1 MATMDQLYQS
11 VIIEHDRSPR
21 NFRKLEA
28 PTHHAEGH
36 NPLCGDE
43 VEVEFVVDADGK
55 IVEAAFQGRGCAVSK
70 ASSSMMTMAV
80 QGKTIDEARE
90 LGLLFQALLKKEPTD
105 EAKLG
110 KLKVFAGLGEYPM
123 RVKCATMVWHAM
135 KAALEA
141 PPETQEARSEK

>member
-43 VEVEFVVDADGK
+43 VEVEFVVGEDGR
-55 IVEAAFQGRGCAVSK
+55 ILEAAFQGRGCAVSK
-70 ASSSMMTMAV
+70 ASASMLTAAV
-80 QGKTIDEARE
+80 QGKTIAEARE
-90 LGLLFQALLKKEPTD
+90 LATLFQALLKSEPTD
-105 EAKLG
+105 EARLG
-110 KLKVFAGLGEYPM
+110 KLKVFAGLAAYPM

-135 KAALEA
+135 REALDA
-141 PPETQEARSEK
+141 RRET

>member
-21 NFRKLEA
+21 NFRKLDT

-43 VEVEFVVDADGK
+43 VELEFVVDAEGR

-70 ASSSMMTMAV
+70 ASASMLTMAV
-80 QGKTIDEARE
+80 QGKTIEEARE
-90 LGLLFQALLKKEPTD
+90 LGLLFQALLKHEPTD
-105 EAKLG
+105 EARLG
-110 KLKVFAGLGEYPM
+110 KLKVFAGLGAYPM
-123 RVKCATMVWHAM
+123 RVKCATMAWHAM
-135 KAALEA
+135 KEALS
-141 PPETQEARSEK
+141 R

>member
-21 NFRKLEA
+21 NFRKLDT

-43 VEVEFVVDADGK
+43 VELEFVVDAEGR

-70 ASSSMMTMAV
+70 ASASMLTMAV
-80 QGKTIDEARE
+80 QGKTIAEARE
-90 LGLLFQALLKKEPTD
+90 LGLLFQALLKHEPTD
-105 EAKLG
+105 EARLG
-110 KLKVFAGLGEYPM
+110 KLKVFAGLGAYPM
-123 RVKCATMVWHAM
+123 RVKCATMAWHAM
-135 KAALEA
+135 KEALQA
-141 PPETQEARSEK
+141 PGEKREARSE

>member
-21 NFRKLEA
+21 NFRKLDA

-43 VEVEFVVDADGK
+43 VELEFVVDAAGR
-55 IVEAAFQGRGCAVSK
+55 IVEAGFQGRGCAVSK
-70 ASSSMMTMAV
+70 ASASMLTMAV

-90 LGLLFQALLKKEPTD
+90 LGLLFQALLKHEPTD
-105 EAKLG
+105 EARLG
-110 KLKVFAGLGEYPM
+110 KLKVFAGLGAYPM
-123 RVKCATMVWHAM
+123 RVKCATMAWHAM

-141 PPETQEARSEK
+141 PGERQEARSEK

>member
-21 NFRKLEA
+21 NYRKLDA

-43 VEVEFVVDADGK
+43 VELEFVVGPDGK
-55 IVEAAFQGRGCAVSK
+55 IVEAGFQGRGCAVSK
-70 ASSSMMTMAV
+70 ASASMLTMAV
-80 QGKTIDEARE
+80 QGKTVEEARE
-90 LGLLFQALLKKEPTD
+90 LGTLFQALLKHEPTD

-110 KLKVFAGLGEYPM
+110 KLKVFAGLGAYPM
-123 RVKCATMVWHAM
+123 RVKCATMAWHAM
-135 KAALEA
+135 REALA
-141 PPETQEARSEK
+141 PREKQEASSEK